1 MEKIG
6 EYRPSFKKSICLNCT
21 IDVSKCDGRAKCYL
35 KQKKLKEAQKNG
47 QNKEM

>member
-6 EYRPSFKKSICLNCT
+6 EYRPSFKKSICLSCT

-47 QNKEM
+47 QNKKM